1 MRARLSVTF
10 ASGRATSRK
19 PVRGPIFTTKASSDR
34 SYGLGTWLVLKARRY
49 SKSLGRRTH
58 ANPGANIS
66 TLDEDEALDFID
78 SLQADPFVLLL
89 DQVQDPRNLG
99 ACLRSADGAGVDL
112 VVMPTDRSAGLT
124 EVVRHVAAGAA
135 ESLALARARNLSRF
149 MGRLRERGIRLAG
162 TSDQASESVFEADLR
177 GPMGLVVGA
186 EGSGIR
192 RLTADKCDLLVHI
205 PMAGKVDCLNV
216 SVATG
221 ICLFEV
227 HRQRISKAS
236 R

>member
-1 MRARLSVTF
+1 M
-10 ASGRATSRK
+10 
-19 PVRGPIFTTKASSDR
+19 
-34 SYGLGTWLVLKARRY
+34 ARRY

-58 ANPGANIS
+58 ANPQASIS

-78 SLQADPFVLLL
+78 SLAADPFVLIL

-99 ACLRSADGAGVDL
+99 ACLRSAEGAGVDL
-112 VVMPTDRSAGLT
+112 VVMPSDRSAGLT

-149 MGRLRERGIRLAG
+149 MGRLRDVGVRLAG
-162 TSDQASESVFEADLR
+162 TSDQASEPVFDADLS
-177 GPMGLVVGA
+177 GPLGLVVGA
-186 EGSGIR
+186 EGSGLR
-192 RLTADKCDLLVHI
+192 RLTADNCDLLVNI
-205 PMAGKVDCLNV
+205 PMTGKVDCLNV

-227 HRQRISKAS
+227 RRQRIAQANRS
-236 R
+236 

>member
-1 MRARLSVTF
+1 M
-10 ASGRATSRK
+10 
-19 PVRGPIFTTKASSDR
+19 
-34 SYGLGTWLVLKARRY
+34 KARRY

-66 TLDEDEALDFID
+66 TLDEDEALEFID

-221 ICLFEV
+221 ICLFEA

>member
-1 MRARLSVTF
+1 M
-10 ASGRATSRK
+10 
-19 PVRGPIFTTKASSDR
+19 
-34 SYGLGTWLVLKARRY
+34 KARRY

-66 TLDEDEALDFID
+66 TLDEDEALEFID

-162 TSDQASESVFEADLR
+162 TSDQASKSVFESDLR

-186 EGSGIR
+186 EGTGIR
-192 RLTADKCDLLVHI
+192 RLTADNCDLLVHI

-216 SVATG
+216 SVAAG

-227 HRQRISKAS
+227 HRQRISKAY

>member
-1 MRARLSVTF
+1 M
-10 ASGRATSRK
+10 
-19 PVRGPIFTTKASSDR
+19 
-34 SYGLGTWLVLKARRY
+34 
-49 SKSLGRRTH
+49 
-58 ANPGANIS
+58 
-66 TLDEDEALDFID
+66 EFID
-78 SLQADPFVLLL
+78 LLEEDPFVLLL

-99 ACLRSADGAGVDL
+99 ACLRSADGAGVHL

-149 MGRLRERGIRLAG
+149 MGRLKERGIRLAG

-192 RLTADKCDLLVHI
+192 RLTADNCDLLVHI

-227 HRQRISKAS
+227 NRQRTSKAS